1 MNIFGSKYSGTG
13 CNIVYEKRIVGSY
26 RRHTFYINSY
36 LVTKMNDTGSYIITV
51 KDCEKNGPTGVFV
64 ISKSMT
70 HLSGNIV
77 SLSYSEG
84 ERSSF
89 HVEWNPGEYPSIV
102 IQYNKPVKDCKVCYS
117 INVF

>member
-1 MNIFGSKYSGTG
+1 MFGSKYSGID
-13 CNIVYEKRIVGSY
+13 CNIVYEKRIGTNGGSY
-26 RRHTFYINSY
+26 RHTFYINSY
-36 LVTKMNDTGSYIITV
+36 LVTKMNDTGSYIISV
-51 KDCEKNGPTGVFV
+51 KDCQENGPTGVFA

-77 SLSYSEG
+77 SLCYSIG
-84 ERSSF
+84 ESSSF

-102 IQYNKPVKDCKVCYS
+102 IQYNKPVKDYKVCYS